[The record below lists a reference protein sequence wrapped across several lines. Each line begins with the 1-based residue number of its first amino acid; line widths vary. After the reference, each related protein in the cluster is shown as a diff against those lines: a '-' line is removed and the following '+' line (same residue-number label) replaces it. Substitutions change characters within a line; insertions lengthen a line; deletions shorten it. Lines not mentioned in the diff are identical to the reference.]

1 MPVAS
6 EFPITALEGAV
17 GGLLDGPAWVPG
29 SGWLEAAITETGLRD
44 LGASQVKSPSD
55 RGGGRDESG
64 ARDGA
69 PPAPRTREGASE
81 GDGRRRRE
89 EEGGGAQLSSLPRRN
104 HTGPLR
110 AGPGDLGLRPVL
122 SREGPRADTGPRDRY
137 TRVHAEGQGQLS

>member
-29 SGWLEAAITETGLRD
+29 SGWLEAATTETGLRD

-55 RGGGRDESG
+55 RVGGRDESG
-64 ARDGA
+64 AQDGA
-69 PPAPRTREGASE
+69 PPAPRTQEGAAKE
-81 GDGRRRRE
+81 TGRRRRE
-89 EEGGGAQLSSLPRRN
+89 EEGGGSQLSSLSRRN
-104 HTGPLR
+104 HTGPLH

-122 SREGPRADTGPRDRY
+122 PREGPRADNRPK
-137 TRVHAEGQGQLS
+137 GQIHQGAC

>member
-81 GDGRRRRE
+81 GDGTQEARRGRGRRPALLPPKE
-89 EEGGGAQLSSLPRRN
+89 EPHRAPAR
-104 HTGPLR
+104 R
-110 AGPGDLGLRPVL
+110 AG
-122 SREGPRADTGPRDRY
+122 
-137 TRVHAEGQGQLS
+137 